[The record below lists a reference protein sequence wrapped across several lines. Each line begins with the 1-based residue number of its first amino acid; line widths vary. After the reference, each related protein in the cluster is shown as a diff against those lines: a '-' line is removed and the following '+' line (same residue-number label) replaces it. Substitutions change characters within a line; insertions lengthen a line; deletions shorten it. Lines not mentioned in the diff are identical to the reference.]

1 MKKRSNLMFLK
12 NKALAVFRFGH
23 KEDPEVTF
31 LEEGSEFEIE
41 PETIDGPY
49 EIPIVYVNE
58 EDDV

>member
-1 MKKRSNLMFLK
+1 MFLK